1 MSSITEP
8 SELEYENLA
17 VHVDKCSL
25 RYEQMKE
32 KLENIDTQFDKIDK
46 RFDKIEERMGNL
58 ETDLKKGNK
67 DMIVALIGA
76 TALIITSLAGIIAA
90 FI

>member
-1 MSSITEP
+1 MSAITEP

-25 RYEQMKE
+25 RYEQMKD
-32 KLENIDTQFDKIDK
+32 KLENIDTQFEKVDK

-58 ETDLKKGNK
+58 ETDVKKGNK

-76 TALIITSLAGIIAA
+76 TAVIISALTGIIIAV
-90 FI
+90 I